1 MKKVLRPVGGHIL
14 DIEPIELSDQVLS
27 LARNVNMRRGF
38 PSRIRGRAGIY
49 SNLPSINPLHTL
61 NFDLNGFNW
70 WLVFGADEIWALE
83 SSNYHDV
90 SIPSQIAVSN
100 PYEWSSTLLN
110 GIPVF
115 TNGRNAPQYWT
126 GDSSDN
132 AIALPGFPAT
142 TLCKF
147 IVAFRF
153 HLFALDIDSPSG
165 VFNNLILWSDA
176 TEPGAIPSTWTAA
189 AGNEAGS
196 AFLADSPGRCVA
208 GVPLGTQL
216 MIYKPTS
223 FHAVEY
229 AGQPPDNIF
238 TVRPVVRSTGLISPH
253 ALKTIGTS
261 QAVVG
266 NEDVVLTDGINIR
279 SIADNRI
286 KQALKNGIDETNS
299 QNVFSI
305 YDDHARELWVC
316 APEPGS
322 QFATVAHIW
331 DERRDNWVTRD
342 LNAVRYGTI
351 GFVTDTAASQVWN
364 DDGATWDSD
373 LSIWNE
379 AQQGGAQKVV
389 LVQDVAAN
397 PIDGF
402 FVTGGAAINGSTWSK
417 VSGGA
422 AFDSTI
428 YAPAAQSNIS
438 IEVRPGSSTLNQ
450 IVFGF
455 HTTNAFPSTIHRGF
469 IFKSD
474 NKVYIRETAEVDL
487 DFGTY
492 LPTDVFKVTFN
503 TTTVTYHKNGSLLQT
518 TGTVAAALFAGAN
531 FFTVGDSLTNVVVA
545 ATNGL
550 FVEDV
555 PALNL
560 VDAVIQRADLTF
572 DDPEQ
577 RKVTNRVMIEGKG
590 AGLSQLF
597 VRLGARNSTDDG
609 AGIQWGPYVQ
619 RKAEGNEYEVTGRF
633 ISVEVSNNTSAAPW
647 TVTRITIEAE
657 YDGPF

>member
-1 MKKVLRPVGGHIL
+1 MKKILRPVGGHIL
-14 DIEPIELSDQVLS
+14 DVEPLELSEQVLS
-27 LARNVNMRRGF
+27 LAHNVHMRRGF
-38 PSRIRGRAGIY
+38 PSRIRGRRSVYTAFPTIPY
-49 SNLPSINPLHTL
+49 HLL
-61 NFDLNGFNW
+61 NFNLNDFNW
-70 WLVFGADEIWALE
+70 WLLFGA
-83 SSNYHDV
+83 SNIFAVETSNSYDV
-90 SIPSQIAVSN
+90 SIAAQTAITN
-100 PYEWSSTLLN
+100 PYQWSSTLLN

-115 TNGRNAPQYWT
+115 TNGVNGPHYWT

-132 AIALPGFPAT
+132 ALPLPDFPAT

-176 TEPGAIPSTWTAA
+176 TEPGAIPDSWTAGA
-189 AGNEAGS
+189 DNEAGS

-238 TVRPVVRSTGLISPH
+238 VVRPVVRSTGLISPH
-253 ALKTIGTS
+253 ALKTIGLQ

-286 KQALKNGIDETNS
+286 KQTLKNSVDETNA

-316 APEPGS
+316 TPEPGS

-331 DERRDNWVTRD
+331 DERRDNWVSRD
-342 LNAVRYGTI
+342 MNAVKYGTV
-351 GFVTDTAASQVWN
+351 GYVTDTAPSQVW
-364 DDGATWDSD
+364 DDDSQPWDSD
-373 LSIWNE
+373 LSVWNE

-389 LVQDVAAN
+389 LAES
-397 PIDGF
+397 
-402 FVTGGAAINGSTWSK
+402 AAI
-417 VSGGA
+417 
-422 AFDSTI
+422 
-428 YAPAAQSNIS
+428 
-438 IEVRPGSSTLNQ
+438 
-450 IVFGF
+450 
-455 HTTNAFPSTIHRGF
+455 
-469 IFKSD
+469 
-474 NKVYIRETAEVDL
+474 
-487 DFGTY
+487 
-492 LPTDVFKVTFN
+492 
-503 TTTVTYHKNGSLLQT
+503 
-518 TGTVAAALFAGAN
+518 
-531 FFTVGDSLTNVVVA
+531 
-545 ATNGL
+545 

-555 PALNL
+555 PESNL
-560 VDAVIQRADLTF
+560 VDAVLQRLDIAF

-577 RKVTNRVMIEGKG
+577 RKVTSRVMIEGKG
-590 AGLSQLF
+590 NGLSTLF
-597 VRLGARNSTDDG
+597 VRLGSRNSTDDASG
-609 AGIQWGPYVQ
+609 VQWGAYVQ

-633 ISVEVSNNTSAAPW
+633 ISVEVSNNTSAEPW

-657 YDGPF
+657 YDGEF